1 MERRTALKI
10 VALSALTKNLGTAS
24 AATTEHCAMPA
35 GTAWSAAQDSYKLQF
50 FTEDENALVDQLSEL
65 IIPADSH
72 SPGAHAA
79 QVSLFADLMIA
90 TGDEPTKTQWRN
102 GLALIQAEAK
112 KSSVS
117 DGLAQAARLSE
128 TPSSEMGQFFVTLKN
143 MTIEG
148 YYTSEIG
155 IHQEMG
161 YIGNT
166 YLAEFPGCT
175 HPEHQ

>member
-1 MERRTALKI
+1 
-10 VALSALTKNLGTAS
+10 
-24 AATTEHCAMPA
+24 MPA
-35 GTAWSAAQDSYKLQF
+35 GSAWSPDDYKLQF

-90 TGDEPTKTQWRN
+90 TGDESAKTQWRN
-102 GLALIQAEAK
+102 GLALIQAEGR
-112 KSSVS
+112 KSSIS
-117 DGLAQAARLSE
+117 DALAQAAKLAE
-128 TPSSEMGQFFVTLKN
+128 TPSSEMGQFFVALKN
-143 MTIEG
+143 MTIGG
-148 YYTSEIG
+148 YYTSKIG